1 MWYSVVP
8 HCPPAQFVLW
18 FDLQPALQINDAGCH
33 AALQP
38 TNAAGLSEHL
48 PCENMQRQDFGGS
61 FKLQIFIFTS
71 LGHFCNIRT
80 FLCVFPGFSVF
91 IVVTRKLNIVSLKDQ
106 DLKEPK

>member
-1 MWYSVVP
+1 MWCFVVL

-48 PCENMQRQDFGGS
+48 PCENMQRKDFGEI
-61 FKLQIFIFTS
+61 LQASELYFTS

-80 FLCVFPGFSVF
+80 FL
-91 IVVTRKLNIVSLKDQ
+91 LALVSLFV
-106 DLKEPK
+106 